1 MRNSLIYSLFLLPIY
16 FYLAIHLANELRV
29 FEDPILACYACM
41 YIAFGGVLYFALTT
55 FVFELLDKLNN
66 WTIKLSSPF
75 RLSQKDFL
83 IILTQKDTIV
93 AYYQYAQ
100 TFFKQVFSIQNQ
112 TLHSQALYFAKHSHN
127 KYSWEEYPQIPN
139 KRTQNILHKVIS
151 LFIKEDLHPIP
162 QILNAKSLISSPL
175 YLPLVQKIGKDEF
188 FELFSS
194 SNPQFSITP
203 NPQWTP
209 KQKKIILREGLK
221 TFLVFAVIAI
231 SLYLVWIFFFE
242 DSFRYITF

>member
-1 MRNSLIYSLFLLPIY
+1 MRNSLIYSLFSLSIY
-16 FYLAIHLANELRV
+16 LFLAVLFANKSGAFEYPTLTCICIAYGGIVWFVLA
-29 FEDPILACYACM
+29 
-41 YIAFGGVLYFALTT
+41 T
-55 FVFELLDKLNN
+55 FIFELLDELNN
-66 WTIKLSSPF
+66 WTVKLSSPF

-112 TLHSQALYFAKHSHN
+112 TLHSQVLYFAKHSHN
-127 KYSWEEYPQIPN
+127 KYSWEEYPQAPS

-209 KQKKIILREGLK
+209 KQKKIILRERLK
-221 TFLVFAVIAI
+221 TFSIFVVIAI

>member
-16 FYLAIHLANELRV
+16 FYLAIYLANELGV
-29 FEDPILACYACM
+29 FKDPILTCYACM

-55 FVFELLDKLNN
+55 FVFELLDELNN
-66 WTIKLSSPF
+66 WTTKLSSPF

-93 AYYQYAQ
+93 AYYQHAQ

-127 KYSWEEYPQIPN
+127 KYSWEEYPQAPN

-175 YLPLVQKIGKDEF
+175 YLSLVQKIGKDEF

-209 KQKKIILREGLK
+209 IQKKIILRERLK
-221 TFLVFAVIAI
+221 TFSVFAVIAI